1 MERGDNMVGERI
13 RNLRIDARMTQEELG
28 LKVGVTKQTVSS
40 WEKGISTPN
49 YDILVELSNIFQV
62 STDFLLGK
70 TDDPKNVKMD
80 LDPKKESISD
90 AEATKIL
97 EQKFIENGILKESE
111 HLSDEKLDKYLKML
125 RALQDIADA
134 D

>member
-28 LKVGVTKQTVSS
+28 LKVGVIKQTVSS

-97 EQKFIENGILKESE
+97 EQKFIENGILKEGE

>member
-1 MERGDNMVGERI
+1 MVGERI

-28 LKVGVTKQTVSS
+28 LKVGVIKQTVSS

-97 EQKFIENGILKESE
+97 EQKFIENGILKEGE